1 MPVKIRLQRRGRKSY
16 PIYAIVAADSRA
28 SRDGKFIEKLGKY
41 NPNTNPATINLD
53 FERALHWVQVGA
65 EPTDTVRAILS
76 YKGVLYK
83 HHLLKGVTKGAL
95 TEEQVEVKF
104 NEWLKDKE
112 SRIGAK
118 KSNLATSARDLKK
131 ERLAAEAKVNEARV
145 AEFNK
150 RIADEQEAARAALA
164 PVEEAE
170 TSEETTEEGAE

>member
-1 MPVKIRLQRRGRKSY
+1 MPTKIRLQRFGKKGKPFY
-16 PIYAIVAADSRA
+16 HIVIADSRA
-28 SRDGKFIEKLGKY
+28 PRDGRKTENIGTY
-41 NPNTNPATINLD
+41 DPISNPAVIELN

-170 TSEETTEEGAE
+170 TSEETTEESAE